1 MLSVVLQEAL
11 YDRYQLF
18 VATMIN
24 NSNYSDVPMSHNI
37 FASDSESGTSES
49 DTAESVYHSSD

>member
-1 MLSVVLQEAL
+1 M
-11 YDRYQLF
+11 
-18 VATMIN
+18 MIN

-49 DTAESVYHSSD
+49 DTAESVHHSSD

>member
-1 MLSVVLQEAL
+1 MFGW
-11 YDRYQLF
+11 YQLF
-18 VATMIN
+18 VPHGSYLVFVPMMIN

>member
-18 VATMIN
+18 VATMIS
-24 NSNYSDVPMSHNI
+24 NSNYGDVPMPDNI
-37 FASDSESGTSES
+37 FASDSERHTSES
-49 DTAESVYHSSD
+49 ETTESVSHSSD